1 MLTRFSPARS
11 LFTLKNDMDR
21 LFDEFFRTGL
31 DVTDRVDLTP
41 LVDVEE
47 TDDEFIISA
56 ELPGMKRDD
65 IKITFENNI
74 LNISGEKKAGK
85 EIKEEN
91 YHRMERSYGKFSRT
105 IPIPSGVKLDKID
118 AVYEDGVLNI
128 RIPKT
133 EEAKPKQ
140 IEIKVK

>member
-1 MLTRFSPARS
+1 MLTRWSPARS
-11 LFTLKNDMDR
+11 IFTLKNDMDR
-21 LFDEFFRTGL
+21 LFDEFFRSGL
-31 DVTDRVDLTP
+31 DVAERVDLTP

-56 ELPGMKRDD
+56 ELPGMKRNE

-85 EIKEEN
+85 EIKEDN

-118 AVYEDGVLNI
+118 AVYEDGVLTVH
-128 RIPKT
+128 IPKT

>member
-1 MLTRFSPARS
+1 MLTRWSPARS
-11 LFTLKNDMDR
+11 LFTLKTDMDR
-21 LFDEFFRTGL
+21 LFDEFFRTGME
-31 DVTDRVDLTP
+31 VTDRVDLTP

-47 TDDEFIISA
+47 NDDEFVISA

-65 IKITFENNI
+65 IKITFDNNM
-74 LNISGEKKAGK
+74 LNISGEKKAEK
-85 EIKEEN
+85 EMKEEN
-91 YHRMERSYGKFSRT
+91 FHRMERSYGKFSRT

-118 AVYEDGVLNI
+118 AVYEDGVLTVH
-128 RIPKT
+128 IPKT

>member
-1 MLTRFSPARS
+1 
-11 LFTLKNDMDR
+11 MDR
-21 LFDEFFRTGL
+21 LFDEFFRTGME
-31 DVTDRVDLTP
+31 VTDRVDLTP

-47 TDDEFIISA
+47 NDDEFVISA

-65 IKITFENNI
+65 IKITFDNNM
-74 LNISGEKKAGK
+74 LNISGEKKAEK
-85 EIKEEN
+85 EMKEEN
-91 YHRMERSYGKFSRT
+91 FHRMERSYGKFSRT

-118 AVYEDGVLNI
+118 AVYEDGVLTVH
-128 RIPKT
+128 IPKT